1 MNYRILVYMI
11 GWVLNFQAVFLL
23 LPSLVALIY
32 RESSGWYFLIT
43 AAATGVAGLALTL
56 KKPRNTQFHARE
68 GFVLV
73 ALSWMIISL
82 IGAIPLCVS
91 GEIPRYIDA
100 LFEMVSGYTT
110 TGATILTA
118 VEELPNCMNFW
129 RCFANWIGGMG
140 VIVFMLT
147 VLPMVG
153 SNANMYL
160 MKAESPGPSFGKLV
174 PKLRKTASLLYIM
187 YIGMTLIQ
195 LILLLIGR
203 LDFFDALC
211 VSLATAGT
219 GGFGIKDDGFSG
231 YSTYVQIIVTIF
243 MFLFGVN
250 FKFYFLLI
258 MRKCKDAFAIEEVR
272 WYTILYAVATI
283 LIAIDVFRMAGSV
296 GAGVKHAAFQVA
308 SVMTTTGFATMDYN
322 QWPIFSQVI
331 LLLLMFVGACAGST
345 GGGMKVSRFIIYI
358 KSAQKE
364 IATLLHPNSVKKI
377 TMDGK
382 VIDHE
387 TIRSANIYLIIYIL
401 LLALSALAVSLNGFD
416 LITTLTSVIACFNNI
431 GPGLG
436 VTGPMGNFSSLSWLT
451 KLVLIFDMLVGRL
464 EIFPIVILFF
474 PDTWKR

>member
-82 IGAIPLCVS
+82 ISAIPLCVS
-91 GEIPRYIDA
+91 GEIPHYIDA

-219 GGFGIKDDGFSG
+219 GGFGIKNDGFSG

-258 MRKCKDAFAIEEVR
+258 MRKCKEAFAIEEVR